1 MVSATVPALVIALAL
16 LGAAGCGQAAS
27 TTTLTILA
35 AASLRDAFRAA
46 ETAYTSTHAGIT
58 LTSSFDASSTL
69 RAQVEQGAPVDLFA
83 SADVANPERLV
94 NAGRTIG
101 PAVPFAGN
109 RLALIV
115 PAANPAGIATPAD
128 LGRPGVKV
136 LTASPNVPI
145 ATYARQVIANLAAEP
160 GAPAGFTAA
169 VERNIV
175 SREDNVAAVVAKV
188 VLDEADAAFVYA
200 TDARA
205 AGATVRIIPLPDRD
219 NVTATYAAVVVR
231 QAHDPA
237 AAAAFIVWLAG
248 ADGQAVLATFGFAAP
263 P

>member
-1 MVSATVPALVIALAL
+1 MPTLVIALAL
-16 LGAAGCGQAAS
+16 FGAAGCGPAS
-27 TTTLTILA
+27 SPTTLTVLA
-35 AASLRDAFRAA
+35 AASLRDAFRAIG
-46 ETAYTSTHAGIT
+46 TAYSSTHAGIT
-58 LTSSFDASSTL
+58 LTFSFDASSTL

-83 SADVANPERLV
+83 SADVANPDQLV

-115 PAANPAGIATPAD
+115 PAANPAGIAAPAD
-128 LGRPGVKV
+128 IGRPGVKV

-145 ATYARQVIANLAAEP
+145 AMYATKVIANLAAEP
-160 GAPAGFTAA
+160 GAAAGFAAA

-188 VLDEADAAFVYA
+188 VLDEADAGFVYA

-205 AGATVRIIPLPDRD
+205 AGATVRIIQLPDRD

-231 QAHDPA
+231 QAQDPV
-237 AAAAFIVWLAG
+237 AAAAFVAWLASPG
-248 ADGQAVLATFGFAAP
+248 GQAVLAPFGFTAP